1 MKMKIK
7 FTSILTV
14 LAATGTLAFAP
25 VSTTVNNM
33 KSTTA
38 LGARM
43 SIWSTLGS
51 LEGPSVCWGPEGVII
66 GHEEIEIKE
75 YDNFDMFQSALRQ
88 SGLENKLKAIGPYTL
103 LAPTNSAIQQ
113 YKGVLDEETLSY
125 HIILKDVYSDEF
137 EGQLETLNGHLLTC
151 KSEFRKHYADDAL
164 IGHVG
169 QTYGTPYPIDV
180 MCENGIIHAIPGVLT
195 PGWDPAGAEDQ
206 LTTRRPDMD
215 LRNGII

>member
-1 MKMKIK
+1 MKIHLA
-7 FTSILTV
+7 SV
-14 LAATGTLAFAP
+14 LAALGAIGAVAFVPA
-25 VSTTVNNM
+25 STTRNKKV
-33 KSTTA
+33 KSTSA
-38 LGARM
+38 LCARM
-43 SIWSTLGS
+43 DIWRTLGS

-66 GHEEIEIKE
+66 GHEEIDIKE
-75 YDNFDMFQSALRQ
+75 YDNFDMFQAALRQ

-113 YKGVLDEETLSY
+113 YKGVLDEATLSY
-125 HIILKDVYSDEF
+125 HVLLNDVYSDEF
-137 EGQLETLNGHLLTC
+137 EGPLETLSGHILTG

-180 MCENGIIHAIPGVLT
+180 ICDNGIIHAIPNVLT

-215 LRNGII
+215 FKNGIL